1 MALCPGIETL
11 SDTSIVGI
19 LSYPT
24 ICDTQFYGKI
34 MAAIF
39 IILAFGLFMRDRD
52 RETKPD
58 MISAM
63 GVSAIAVIFLSLI
76 GTLIGFIQQT
86 IFIEIFVVGMVL
98 IVIWMLKK

>member
-24 ICDTQFYGKI
+24 LCDTQFYAKI

-58 MISAM
+58 IISAM
-63 GVSAIAVIFLSLI
+63 GVSAIAVIFLSLV

-86 IFIEIFVVGMVL
+86 IFIEIFVIGMVL

>member
-24 ICDTQFYGKI
+24 ICDTQFYAKI

-86 IFIEIFVVGMVL
+86 IFIEIFVIGMVL

>member
-1 MALCPGIETL
+1 MVCAGIETL
-11 SDTSIVGI
+11 SDTSITGI

-24 ICDTQFYGKI
+24 LCDTQFYAII

-39 IILAFGLFMRDRD
+39 IILSFGLFMRDRE

-58 MISAM
+58 IISAM

-76 GTLIGFIQQT
+76 GTLIGFIQQA
-86 IFIEIFVVGMVL
+86 IFIEIFVIGMVI

>member
-1 MALCPGIETL
+1 MVCAGIETL
-11 SDTSIVGI
+11 TDTSIVGI

-24 ICDTQFYGKI
+24 ICDTQFYAKI

-39 IILAFGLFMRDRD
+39 IILAFGLFMRDRE

-58 MISAM
+58 LISNL
-63 GVSAIAVIFLSLI
+63 GVSSIAVIFLSLI
-76 GTLIGFIQQT
+76 GTLIGMIQQT
-86 IFIEIFVVGMVL
+86 IFIEISVIGMIF

>member
-11 SDTSIVGI
+11 SDTSIIGI
-19 LSYPT
+19 LSYPN
-24 ICDTQFYGKI
+24 ICDAQFYAKI

-39 IILAFGLFMRDRD
+39 IILAFGLFMRDRN

-58 MISAM
+58 IISAM

-76 GTLIGFIQQT
+76 GTLIGFIT
-86 IFIEIFVVGMVL
+86 NEIFIEIFVVGMILV
-98 IVIWMLKK
+98 VIWMLKR

>member
-24 ICDTQFYGKI
+24 ICDTQFYAKI

>member
-24 ICDTQFYGKI
+24 LCDTQFYAKI

-58 MISAM
+58 IISAM
-63 GVSAIAVIFLSLI
+63 GVSAIAVIFLSLV

-86 IFIEIFVVGMVL
+86 IFIEIFVIGMIL